1 MKKNEPRTIVSIS
14 VPAKDRPVLE
24 AFDRLVKL
32 ERCRRGRSELTIR
45 AWKEYCDRHLPGNPQ
60 KPLALEPLDPA
71 RDRAAIAF
79 LRFQAGLSYRQI
91 ALVVNR
97 TYHYVC
103 RVCKL
108 QLDDKMDRRRSGMHE
123 MSRRFKAAL
132 PLYRKR
138 FQAFMTGRYSHPR
151 EAFKF

>member
-1 MKKNEPRTIVSIS
+1 MRRNDPRTIVSIS

-24 AFDRLVKL
+24 AFDKLVKL
-32 ERCRRGRSELTIR
+32 ERCRRGRSELTIT
-45 AWKEYCDRHLPGNPQ
+45 AWREYCDRHLPGNPQ
-60 KPLALEPLDPA
+60 KPLSPPDPA
-71 RDRAAIAF
+71 RDKAAIAF
-79 LRFQAGLSYRQI
+79 LRTQAGLSYRQI

-97 TYHYVC
+97 TYHYVR

-108 QLDDKMDRRRSGMHE
+108 QLDDKMDHRWSGMHE